1 MKEVQRVSKT
11 VELRKVIVSLLKQ
24 VTPNVFFDKV
34 EEENPEFPYSVYSM
48 NNVDLSSYPRDDIS
62 VTVDIWDRN
71 YDSIRVETLTD
82 KLEKVLNRNNHPTDK
97 ILPTF
102 YLVGRNSLEDEDP
115 LIQRRQLKF
124 IVKNYEVRE

>member
-1 MKEVQRVSKT
+1 MVSKT
-11 VELRKVIVSLLKQ
+11 VELRKVIVSLLEQ
-24 VTPNVFFDKV
+24 VTPNVSFDKADKKTQ
-34 EEENPEFPYSVYSM
+34 FPYSVYSM

-62 VTVDIWDRN
+62 VTVDIWDKDI
-71 YDSIRVETLTD
+71 DSIRIETLTD
-82 KLEKVLNRNNHPTDK
+82 KLEKILNRNNHPTDK
-97 ILPTF
+97 VLPTF

>member
-1 MKEVQRVSKT
+1 MVSKT
-11 VELRKVIVSLLKQ
+11 VELRKVIVSLLEQ
-24 VTPNVFFDKV
+24 VTPNVSFDKADKKTQ
-34 EEENPEFPYSVYSM
+34 FPYSVYSM

-62 VTVDIWDRN
+62 VTVDIWDKDI
-71 YDSIRVETLTD
+71 DSIRIETLTD
-82 KLEKVLNRNNHPTDK
+82 KLEKILNRNNHPTDK

>member
-1 MKEVQRVSKT
+1 MVSKT
-11 VELRKVIVSLLKQ
+11 VELRKVIVSLLEQ
-24 VTPNVFFDKV
+24 VTPNVSFDKADKKTQ
-34 EEENPEFPYSVYSM
+34 FPYSVYSM

-62 VTVDIWDRN
+62 VTVDIWGKDI
-71 YDSIRVETLTD
+71 DSIRIETLTD
-82 KLEKVLNRNNHPTDK
+82 KLEKILNRNNHPTDK

>member
-1 MKEVQRVSKT
+1 MVSKT
-11 VELRKVIVSLLKQ
+11 VELRKVIVSLLEQ
-24 VTPNVFFDKV
+24 VTPNVSFDKADKRTQ
-34 EEENPEFPYSVYSM
+34 FPYSVYSM

-62 VTVDIWDRN
+62 VTVDIWDKDI
-71 YDSIRVETLTD
+71 DSIRIETLTD
-82 KLEKVLNRNNHPTDK
+82 KLEKILNRNNHPTDK

>member
-1 MKEVQRVSKT
+1 MVSKP

-24 VTPNVFFDKV
+24 VTPNVSFDKADKKTQ
-34 EEENPEFPYSVYSM
+34 FPYSVYSM

-62 VTVDIWDRN
+62 VTVDIWDKDI
-71 YDSIRVETLTD
+71 DSIRIETLTD
-82 KLEKVLNRNNHPTDK
+82 KLEKILNRNNHPTDK

-115 LIQRRQLKF
+115 LIQHRQLKF

>member
-1 MKEVQRVSKT
+1 MSKT

-102 YLVGRNSLEDEDP
+102 YLVGRNSLEDEDS

>member
-1 MKEVQRVSKT
+1 MSKT
-11 VELRKVIVSLLKQ
+11 VELRKVIVSLLEQ
-24 VTPNVFFDKV
+24 VTPNVSFDKADKKTQ
-34 EEENPEFPYSVYSM
+34 FPYSVYSM

-62 VTVDIWDRN
+62 VTVDIWDKDI
-71 YDSIRVETLTD
+71 DSIRIETLTD
-82 KLEKVLNRNNHPTDK
+82 KLEKILNRNNHPTDK